1 MKIRYLEFKNDIAEL
16 YDREIVNYPNPEEGI
31 EHEWI
36 EYDGCCYDKINFQ
49 TDEGEIIW
57 DEDFLKDY
65 ELAGP
70 HGNMMIRRI

>member
-1 MKIRYLEFKNDIAEL
+1 MKIRYLEFKDDIAEL

-36 EYDGCCYDKINFQ
+36 EYDGCGYDKILVE
-49 TDEGEIIW
+49 TDEGETIW

-65 ELAGP
+65 RITGHHVP
-70 HGNMMIRRI
+70 MMIRI

>member
-1 MKIRYLEFKNDIAEL
+1 MKIRYLEFKDDIAEL
-16 YDREIVNYPNPEEGI
+16 YDREIANSSNPEEGI

-36 EYDGCCYDKINFQ
+36 EYDGCCYDKILIE

-65 ELAGP
+65 RITGP
-70 HGNMMIRRI
+70 HGNMMIRI